1 MDVTI
6 WITVTPTTTAVSST
20 TEGMPGLR
28 EVKESVQVN
37 GVVHHRVGFVYP
49 VFIPAVAF
57 SLPS

>member
-6 WITVTPTTTAVSST
+6 WITVTPATTAVSAT

-28 EVKESVQVN
+28 EVKESVQVTEL
-37 GVVHHRVGFVYP
+37 VHHRVGFVFP